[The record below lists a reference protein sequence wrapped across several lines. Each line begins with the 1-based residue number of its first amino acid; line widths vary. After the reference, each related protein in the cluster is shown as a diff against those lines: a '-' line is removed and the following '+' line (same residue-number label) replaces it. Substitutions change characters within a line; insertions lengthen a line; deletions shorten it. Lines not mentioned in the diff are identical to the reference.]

1 MGFIFLSG
9 AGGGGVGISGKE
21 VVVVVVVGVH
31 RPRHLIFTLFQSNT
45 VWHEIF
51 AGSNFCGFCDFFRD
65 PQNKVPGN
73 KKYSKHFPSKIYSR
87 VNILSS
93 L

>member
-9 AGGGGVGISGKE
+9 GGGGGGRVYFWE
-21 VVVVVVVGVH
+21 VVVVVGVH
-31 RPRHLIFTLFQSNT
+31 RPPHLIFTLFQSNT